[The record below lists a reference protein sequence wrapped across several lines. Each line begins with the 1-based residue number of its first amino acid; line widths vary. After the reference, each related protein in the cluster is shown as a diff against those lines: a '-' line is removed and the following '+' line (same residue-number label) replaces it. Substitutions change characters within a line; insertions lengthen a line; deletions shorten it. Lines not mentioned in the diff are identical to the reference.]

1 MEADVC
7 EVLMEAGGTNA
18 EPTLVE
24 RAKSDRDSFSQLYRL
39 HYRAIARYLYRRT
52 GDVHLTE
59 ELLSDVF
66 FTALRTLPRF
76 EQRGIPF
83 RSWLYRIATNAVN
96 NWARRR
102 RRELSRFN
110 GAFQREEANSFS
122 AAENTSELKPEL
134 LRAFQTLTPKHQ
146 TVLALHHLEELSVD
160 QIALVIGRSPG
171 TVKSRLSRAREA
183 MRNNLRNTGAS

>member
-1 MEADVC
+1 MEADIC
-7 EVLMEAGGTNA
+7 EVMMEADDAAA

-59 ELLSDVF
+59 EFLSDVF

-83 RSWLYRIATNAVN
+83 RSWLYRIATNALN

-102 RRELSRFN
+102 RRELRHLN
-110 GAFQREEANSFS
+110 GAAQREEPNVSS
-122 AAENTSELKPEL
+122 AAEYSSELRPEL

-146 TVLALHHLEELSVD
+146 TVLALHHLEELSID

-183 MRNNLRNTGAS
+183 MRNNLRKTGAS

>member
-7 EVLMEAGGTNA
+7 AVLMEAGGTNA

-96 NWARRR
+96 NWARKK
-102 RRELSRFN
+102 RRELSRLN
-110 GAFQREEANSFS
+110 GTAQYERTKASEAVVS
-122 AAENTSELKPEL
+122 TSDFEPEL

-146 TVLALHHLEELSVD
+146 TVLALHHLEELSID

-183 MRNNLRNTGAS
+183 MRNNLRKRGAS

>member
-1 MEADVC
+1 MEADIC
-7 EVLMEAGGTNA
+7 EVLMEAGGMNA
-18 EPTLVE
+18 EPALVE

-83 RSWLYRIATNAVN
+83 RSWLYRIATKAVN

-102 RRELSRFN
+102 RRELHRLN
-110 GAFQREEANSFS
+110 GAAQREESNVSS
-122 AAENTSELKPEL
+122 ASENTSELRPEL
-134 LRAFQTLTPKHQ
+134 LPAFQTLTPKHQ

-183 MRNNLRNTGAS
+183 MRNNLRKTGAS

>member
-1 MEADVC
+1 MEADIC
-7 EVLMEAGGTNA
+7 EELMEAGGMNA
-18 EPTLVE
+18 EPALVE

-39 HYRAIARYLYRRT
+39 HYRSIARYLYRRT

-83 RSWLYRIATNAVN
+83 RSWLYRIATNSVN

-102 RRELSRFN
+102 RRELHRLN
-110 GAFQREEANSFS
+110 GVAQREESNVSSGSSRRAKTDL
-122 AAENTSELKPEL
+122 AGTIPEQFL
-134 LRAFQTLTPKHQ
+134 TQRPEFPFPMEPIPLR
-146 TVLALHHLEELSVD
+146 
-160 QIALVIGRSPG
+160 
-171 TVKSRLSRAREA
+171 
-183 MRNNLRNTGAS
+183 